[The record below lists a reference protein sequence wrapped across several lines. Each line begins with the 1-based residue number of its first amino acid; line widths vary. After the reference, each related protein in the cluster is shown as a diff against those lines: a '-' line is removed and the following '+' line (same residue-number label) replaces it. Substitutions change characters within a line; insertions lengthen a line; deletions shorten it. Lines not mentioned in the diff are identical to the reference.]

1 MCFFIL
7 YKGFDVLVDDIN
19 FKTKNL
25 NIINEDIKNEEVI
38 MLVTSSA
45 YKITGLVVLMV
56 GALFFLRDLG
66 VNYIGNTSGWTIIIV
81 LVGAAL
87 LAGDFELNKLKQK
100 KK

>member
-1 MCFFIL
+1 MKISI
-7 YKGFDVLVDDIN
+7 D
-19 FKTKNL
+19 L
-25 NIINEDIKNEEVI
+25 NRIIKRIIIKEVI
-38 MLVTSSA
+38 ILIASSA
-45 YKITGLVVLMV
+45 YKITGLVVLIV

-87 LAGDFELNKLKQK
+87 LAGDFQLKRLKEAK